1 MGNEL
6 PPPCP
11 RTVRVMRQLA
21 RASAAPGGGYRV
33 NLLQDCFQ
41 VLVQFLLKIIS
52 INNYKF

>member
-1 MGNEL
+1 
-6 PPPCP
+6 
-11 RTVRVMRQLA
+11 MRQLA